1 MRIDF
6 ANMDSETGNKE
17 ELFFKVRVFSFI
29 LIFEVWWS
37 LVFEKCIGTA
47 EIDKQDL
54 FDSMRFGHVH
64 TIYGNNKTLLLL
76 HLFLQKVQ
84 L

>member
-17 ELFFKVRVFSFI
+17 ELFSRHGFV